1 MRNTKR
7 DCDSSKKESF
17 VIAAHQFLGRA
28 KPSSSRLSAPPK
40 SRFVAPLFSWSYE
53 LLFPQLFYFDNHL
66 RCPRGVG
73 SALCS
78 RSALCARLCWR
89 SSLTPFAAT
98 HTKSPPASP
107 FAATHTKKWGV
118 GQITVNL
125 RQAST
130 IRCANLQRLRALLN

>member
-1 MRNTKR
+1 MQRF
-7 DCDSSKKESF
+7 DF
-17 VIAAHQFLGRA
+17 VHPF
-28 KPSSSRLSAPPK
+28 
-40 SRFVAPLFSWSYE
+40 FSWSYE
-53 LLFPQLFYFDNHL
+53 LLFPQPVYFYNDL

-73 SALCS
+73 PLRAPNSALCVH
-78 RSALCARLCWR
+78 LCWR
-89 SSLTPFAAT
+89 NSLSPFAAT